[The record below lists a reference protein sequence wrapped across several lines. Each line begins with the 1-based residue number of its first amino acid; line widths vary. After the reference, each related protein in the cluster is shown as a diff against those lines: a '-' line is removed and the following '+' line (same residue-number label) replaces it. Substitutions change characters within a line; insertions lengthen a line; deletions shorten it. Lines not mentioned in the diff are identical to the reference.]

1 MRCPFCQKDNDHVI
15 DSRSAEDGKSIRR
28 RRECLECG
36 NRFTTYEALEKTVL
50 FVIKKDGRRELFDRE
65 KIFRGISRAC
75 VKRNIPMEKIKS
87 LTDALEIKLR
97 SKMQREIASEEI
109 GELVMETLSSFD
121 EVAYVRFASVY
132 KNFSDIKMFKDL
144 LESLLEKNKD

>member
-87 LTDALEIKLR
+87 LTDTLEIKLR